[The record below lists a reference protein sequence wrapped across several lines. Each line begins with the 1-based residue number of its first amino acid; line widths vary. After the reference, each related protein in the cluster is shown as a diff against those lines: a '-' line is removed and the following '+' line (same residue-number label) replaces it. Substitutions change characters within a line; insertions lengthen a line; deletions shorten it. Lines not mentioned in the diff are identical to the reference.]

1 MYAGQLVFSQVMQH
15 MPMRRFHTCVD
26 RYSGDR
32 RIRTF
37 SCRDQLTTMAF
48 AQLTYRESLRDI
60 ITCLSAMRA
69 KLYHMGIT
77 GNLAKST
84 LADANNTRHWRI
96 YADFA
101 AILIQQARDLYGG
114 DGDLPEGLNTTAYAL
129 DSTTIDLSLT
139 LFPWAQFRRRKSAV
153 KVHTLLDLQGSI
165 PRFVHITGGKTT
177 DNVAMDAMP
186 IEPGAFYIMDRGYF
200 DLPRLYAMHQA
211 HAQFI
216 TRAKGNLQFRRLYSH
231 EVDKS
236 TGLQCD
242 QTILLTGPLSKS
254 KYPERL
260 RRVRYYDVE
269 MNKRLVFITND
280 FTQPALTIALLY
292 KCRWQVE
299 SFFKWIKQHLRIKAF
314 YGTSENAVKTQIWIA
329 VATYVLISILK
340 KRLALDQSLYT
351 ILQVLSLTLFEKR
364 PILQVFSEHYYTTE
378 SSRCCNQLKLFDF

>member
-114 DGDLPEGLNTTAYAL
+114 DGDLPEGLNATAYAL

-177 DNVAMDAMP
+177 DNVAMDAIP
-186 IEPGAFYIMDRGYF
+186 IEPGAFYILQMDQAAFADQGFLRHVGERREDADMDRCGHVRSDF
-200 DLPRLYAMHQA
+200 DFEKAAGSRSEPLH
-211 HAQFI
+211 
-216 TRAKGNLQFRRLYSH
+216 N
-231 EVDKS
+231 S
-236 TGLQCD
+236 TGSEPHPFREKAHF
-242 QTILLTGPLSKS
+242 TG
-254 KYPERL
+254 
-260 RRVRYYDVE
+260 
-269 MNKRLVFITND
+269 VF
-280 FTQPALTIALLY
+280 
-292 KCRWQVE
+292 
-299 SFFKWIKQHLRIKAF
+299 
-314 YGTSENAVKTQIWIA
+314 
-329 VATYVLISILK
+329 
-340 KRLALDQSLYT
+340 
-351 ILQVLSLTLFEKR
+351 
-364 PILQVFSEHYYTTE
+364 
-378 SSRCCNQLKLFDF
+378 

>member
-1 MYAGQLVFSQVMQH
+1 VYTGQLVFSQIVDH
-15 MPMRRFHTCVD
+15 LPMRRFQTCVR
-26 RYSGDR
+26 RYNGDR
-32 RIRTF
+32 RTRTF
-37 SCRDQLTTMAF
+37 SCRDQLLAMAF

-60 ITCLSAMRA
+60 ITCLSAMRT
-69 KLYHMGIT
+69 KLYHIGIS
-77 GNLAKST
+77 GKLAKST
-84 LADANNTRHWRI
+84 LADANNTRNWRI

-101 AILIQQARDLYGG
+101 AVLIQQARDLYAG

-153 KVHTLLDLQGSI
+153 KVHTLLDLQGAI

-200 DLPRLYAMHQA
+200 DLARLYTMHQA

-216 TRAKGNLQFRRLYSH
+216 TRAKRNLQFRRIYSH
-231 EVDKS
+231 PVDKS
-236 TGLQCD
+236 TGLQSD
-242 QTILLTGPLSKS
+242 QTIRLTGPLSKTR
-254 KYPERL
+254 YPEQL
-260 RRVRYYDVE
+260 RRVRFYDAE

-280 FTQPALTIALLY
+280 FTQPALTIAALY
-292 KCRWQVE
+292 KGRWGIE
-299 SFFKWIKQHLRIKAF
+299 LFFKWIKQHLRIKAF
-314 YGTSENAVKTQIWIA
+314 YGTSVNAVKTQIWIA
-329 VATYVLISILK
+329 VTTYVLVAILK

-364 PILQVFSEHYYTTE
+364 PILQVFADPDYKYPEVDT
-378 SSRCCNQLKLFDF
+378 CKQLKLFDF

>member
-1 MYAGQLVFSQVMQH
+1 
-15 MPMRRFHTCVD
+15 
-26 RYSGDR
+26 
-32 RIRTF
+32 
-37 SCRDQLTTMAF
+37 MAF

-60 ITCLSAMRA
+60 ITCLSAMRT
-69 KLYHMGIT
+69 KLYHIGIS
-77 GNLAKST
+77 GKLAKST
-84 LADANNTRHWRI
+84 LADANNTRNWRI

-101 AILIQQARDLYGG
+101 AVLIQQARDLYAG

-153 KVHTLLDLQGSI
+153 KVHTLLDLQGAI

-200 DLPRLYAMHQA
+200 DLARLYTMHQA

-216 TRAKGNLQFRRLYSH
+216 TRAKRNLQFRRIYSH
-231 EVDKS
+231 PVDKS
-236 TGLQCD
+236 TGLQSD
-242 QTILLTGPLSKS
+242 QTIRLTGPLSKTR
-254 KYPERL
+254 YPEQL
-260 RRVRYYDVE
+260 RRVRFYDAE

-280 FTQPALTIALLY
+280 FTQPALTIAALY
-292 KCRWQVE
+292 KGRWGIE
-299 SFFKWIKQHLRIKAF
+299 LFFKWIKQHLRIKAF
-314 YGTSENAVKTQIWIA
+314 YGTSVNAVKTQIWIA
-329 VATYVLISILK
+329 VTTYVLVAILK

-364 PILQVFSEHYYTTE
+364 PILQMFSEHHYITE
-378 SSRCCNQLKLFDF
+378 SSRYCNQLKLFDF

>member
-1 MYAGQLVFSQVMQH
+1 
-15 MPMRRFHTCVD
+15 
-26 RYSGDR
+26 
-32 RIRTF
+32 
-37 SCRDQLTTMAF
+37 MAF

-60 ITCLSAMRA
+60 ITCLSAMRT
-69 KLYHMGIT
+69 KLYHIGIS
-77 GNLAKST
+77 GKLAKST
-84 LADANNTRHWRI
+84 LADANNTRNWRI

-101 AILIQQARDLYGG
+101 AVLIQQARDLYAG

-153 KVHTLLDLQGSI
+153 KVHTLLDLQGAI

-200 DLPRLYAMHQA
+200 DLARLYTMHQA

-216 TRAKGNLQFRRLYSH
+216 TRAKRNLQFRRIYSH
-231 EVDKS
+231 PVDKS
-236 TGLQCD
+236 TGLQSD
-242 QTILLTGPLSKS
+242 QTIRLTGPLSKTR
-254 KYPERL
+254 YPEQL
-260 RRVRYYDVE
+260 RRVRFYDAE

-280 FTQPALTIALLY
+280 FTQPALTIAALY
-292 KCRWQVE
+292 KGRWGIE
-299 SFFKWIKQHLRIKAF
+299 LFFKWIKQHLRIKAF
-314 YGTSENAVKTQIWIA
+314 YGTSVNAVKTQIWIA
-329 VATYVLISILK
+329 VTTYVLVAILK

-364 PILQVFSEHYYTTE
+364 PILQVFADPDYKYPEVDT
-378 SSRCCNQLKLFDF
+378 CKQLKLFDF